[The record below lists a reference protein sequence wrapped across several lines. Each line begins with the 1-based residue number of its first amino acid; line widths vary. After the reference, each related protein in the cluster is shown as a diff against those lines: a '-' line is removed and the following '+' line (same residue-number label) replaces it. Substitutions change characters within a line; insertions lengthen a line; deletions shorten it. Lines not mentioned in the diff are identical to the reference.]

1 MSMMENIVNI
11 LMKKLIKIL
20 INFILTSNNLNLICN
35 ENEMINNINNLV
47 FD

>member
-1 MSMMENIVNI
+1 MENIVNI

-20 INFILTSNNLNLICN
+20 INFILTSNNLNLISN
-35 ENEMINNINNLV
+35 ENEIINNINNLI

>member
-1 MSMMENIVNI
+1 MNLIENIVNI
-11 LMKKLIKIL
+11 LMKTLIKTL
-20 INFILTSNNLNLICN
+20 INVILTSNNLNLICN

>member
-1 MSMMENIVNI
+1 MMENIVNI

-20 INFILTSNNLNLICN
+20 INFILTSNNLNLISN
-35 ENEMINNINNLV
+35 ENEIINNINNLI